1 MKNSVLKGQLLL
13 KETQGREEEEVPVL
27 RLEGKDALRQEGRK
41 ESLKITQSRT

>member
-13 KETQGREEEEVPVL
+13 KETQGREEEVPVL

-41 ESLKITQSRT
+41 ERVNITQSRT